1 MATTT
6 TIYAD
11 TDANPRSGNP
21 DTNYS
26 GSGVMR
32 TGQFS
37 GLGRR
42 HFVMSFDVSAY
53 TNPSD
58 IVSANLK
65 LFYQSSGGGSQ
76 RNMKLVR
83 LNQTFVESEV
93 TWNSASSGVA
103 WTGGAGGEGNGE
115 FTQPVYTIVVGTG
128 ASNPEVD
135 IRDLVVDAIT
145 RREGTLWLIL
155 CFDPTDTSTAAGFSL
170 IYPSETP
177 STTSDP
183 QIEVVVADRI
193 SWTGASSGD
202 VSSRHN
208 WTASLGV
215 PTANDIA
222 LFNENGTNNPSSSSL
237 TCSRCYFGRNFSQD
251 FGSSTVSLTIT
262 ADKIFA
268 DTQAQLFI
276 KSTAD
281 EFHIRS
287 AKQITDGCVLSGTT
301 GSVYISNCEA
311 EIRFHTTA
319 AISNIYIMSGSRINP
334 TTNTSTGIVSQ
345 VIIGEGADDANVICE
360 GRFNVTDNAE
370 CDDISLYGGGKYVL
384 NNTAEVN
391 GIENLT
397 IASGSV
403 CEFNATEIQTAL
415 TMYGGTFTIQD
426 NENAQ
431 LDLPTTITNY
441 LGTLNLNNGLDS
453 ANAAAFTGTTFTGYA
468 STLILG
474 KTSTLTIS
482 A

>member
-37 GLGRR
+37 GGLGRR

-155 CFDPTDTSTAAGFSL
+155 CFDPADTSTVAGFSL

-183 QIEVVVADRI
+183 QIDVVVADRI
-193 SWTGASSGD
+193 VWSGASNND
-202 VSSRHN
+202 VGVGAN
-208 WTASLGV
+208 WVGGVV
-215 PTANDIA
+215 PTASDIA
-222 LFNENGTNNPSSSSL
+222 LFSNGNNQAGRSTLTCYKCFVGGLYKGNLGSSSNDLSIDCVEFSVRNRYAGWHVEIGTSVVGVVPVVRIGNTSSGVGSCSVKGLCSVIVNKSRSDVEILESL
-237 TCSRCYFGRNFSQD
+237 VTEVDVHGGAKVTLGDRYTVRATKSLLTFNDGFLTATLADNTSAYVEKTSATKGDITVAGQSVVTIYAEEVDELTIYSGRVGFRGNDGAPIVVGTTKIYNNGVLDTRTSSTNFSLN
-251 FGSSTVSLTIT
+251 GS
-262 ADKIFA
+262 DKI
-268 DTQAQLFI
+268 
-276 KSTAD
+276 
-281 EFHIRS
+281 
-287 AKQITDGCVLSGTT
+287 
-301 GSVYISNCEA
+301 
-311 EIRFHTTA
+311 
-319 AISNIYIMSGSRINP
+319 
-334 TTNTSTGIVSQ
+334 TS
-345 VIIGEGADDANVICE
+345 
-360 GRFNVTDNAE
+360 
-370 CDDISLYGGGKYVL
+370 YGGKTL
-384 NNTAEVN
+384 FD
-391 GIENLT
+391 
-397 IASGSV
+397 AS
-403 CEFNATEIQTAL
+403 TE
-415 TMYGGTFTIQD
+415 
-426 NENAQ
+426 
-431 LDLPTTITNY
+431 TTIT
-441 LGTLNLNNGLDS
+441 
-453 ANAAAFTGTTFTGYA
+453 
-468 STLILG
+468 
-474 KTSTLTIS
+474 
-482 A
+482 